1 MTTPRERAAAQRQ
14 AKLKS
19 IRRQV
24 KSGRLVVRQMT
35 AAERAELAAAT
46 DATSHQKGLPWET
59 N

>member
-1 MTTPRERAAAQRQ
+1 MTPRERAEAQRQ

-24 KSGRLVVRQMT
+24 KSGKLVVRQMT
-35 AAERAELAAAT
+35 SAERSELPPST

-59 N
+59 H